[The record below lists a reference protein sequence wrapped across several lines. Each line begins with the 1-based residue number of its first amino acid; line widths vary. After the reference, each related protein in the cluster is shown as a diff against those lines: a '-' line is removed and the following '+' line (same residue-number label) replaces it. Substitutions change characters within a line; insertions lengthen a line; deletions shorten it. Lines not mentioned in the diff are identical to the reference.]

1 MSVFEAENY
10 AAGKTT
16 NWQDLVSRT
25 GIAQNYSLSVS
36 GANERSNYYLS
47 ASYNDTQGVLKGDD
61 YSRLSIS
68 SRLKTDI
75 TDWLQLGGNFNF
87 SFNDYSG
94 PSTYNIYQAIRL
106 TPYGRVYRDEE
117 NGLLEKYPATEGI
130 YRTNPLWDVESNTI
144 DDHDVYY
151 TTVLAGNIL
160 VKVPWV
166 DGLSVRMDYSQT
178 LRNIERDYFTH
189 EGNYVLEGTSDD
201 RQLR

>member
-1 MSVFEAENY
+1 MKVRLAP
-10 AAGKTT
+10 APK
-16 NWQDLVSRT
+16 
-25 GIAQNYSLSVS
+25 
-36 GANERSNYYLS
+36 S
-47 ASYNDTQGVLKGDD
+47 ARITSYNVCYTKLL
-61 YSRLSIS
+61 RSIS

-189 EGNYVLEGTSDD
+189 EGNFVLEGTSDD
-201 RQLR
+201 RYSSTAMNDLLAKANGFV